1 MSNRGQGFRGRG
13 GGGWKRGW
21 RGRGGGG
28 GGGWRNQ
35 GGRGRGG
42 VSNMSM
48 SSSTLGVSSSSSIFN
63 NSQECKILIDKKPRL
78 STKFFCICLICLY
91 FNWN

>member
-21 RGRGGGG
+21 RGRGG

-78 STKFFCICLICLY
+78 STKLY
-91 FNWN
+91 NGTPI